1 MKIIE
6 YKQLYTH
13 LVEVE
18 KLHPWEAIRN
28 IAKIRKLAPEILI
41 AMKSWSRGVIPE
53 ISINGVSYAE
63 LTDIEGLQPIQA
75 FLMLD
80 WLKREPLAAMRFME
94 EERLRTPIQPLS
106 AEELDIVAQGIKR
119 LNEFGVNR
127 KDAPIINSI
136 EELPE
141 TQKTDIELEQTK

>member
-6 YKQLYTH
+6 YKQLYDY
-13 LVEVE
+13 LVDVE
-18 KLHPWEAIRN
+18 NLHPWEAIRN

-41 AMKSWSRGVIPE
+41 ALRSWSKGIIPE

-80 WLKREPLAAMRFME
+80 WLKREPLSAMRFME
-94 EERLRTPIQPLS
+94 EERLRTPMQPLS
-106 AEELDIVAQGIKR
+106 QEELDVVSQGIKK
-119 LNEFGVNR
+119 LNELGVNR
-127 KDAPIINSI
+127 KAPQIIKSI

-141 TQKTDIELEQTK
+141 SQRNDIELEQTK